1 LLPRE
6 EAISINSNGRE
17 LCASMTA
24 ISKKSSNLSRGA
36 SKSVFGGKK
45 YCCIGAKAN
54 RNSAGVTPGLFKA
67 GGIRETEW
75 NCVVNEVKRCEEA
88 FYSYASTAAIR
99 HIREARKLVPWEGIH
114 GAGDQLS
121 SSTIYSGIA
130 FGVNVFLRAHVD
142 DDYTY
147 SVIQV
152 HVDNMD
158 YAIDDDV
165 VCYFCFPSL
174 GCAVPLRPGDFL
186 LINALE
192 PHCLSSRCRD
202 DYDLFAVS
210 SYLKTAVVGGNDNS
224 VPLSNEEL
232 NCKSFY
238 ECPNKKVKI

>member
-54 RNSAGVTPGLFKA
+54 RNSAGVTPGFFKA

-75 NCVVNEVKRCEEA
+75 NCVMNEVKRCEEA

-174 GCAVPLRPGDFL
+174 GCAVPLCPGDFL